1 MIYLNLFNM
10 ERKVIVISLEAS
22 HTKGMGHL
30 FRMLN
35 FTKYLE
41 SKNQDFIFIINDNEK
56 TKDILQKQNLEYE
69 VVDYQ
74 DLNSNWESNIINKY
88 KVKYWIN
95 DRLDTDNI
103 HSENIKNENI
113 KLITFDDLGSGAELC
128 DINICGLFF
137 NNTNLLGK
145 KILKGTDYLILNSE
159 IDKYK
164 KERKEIKNILVT
176 LGGSDTYGATIKVLK
191 LLKKYNIIAT
201 IHIGP
206 SFEHIQEL
214 KEELTNDY
222 KVITFIPS
230 LMEEFTNY
238 DLAITGGG
246 VTPFEAN
253 ASGLPCLIVANEL
266 FEIPN
271 GEYLDS
277 INSSKFIGHHE
288 NINEGIFFDLYKLEI
303 NSMSQNGMKFLN
315 TKASEKIYEEIKA
328 L

>member
-1 MIYLNLFNM
+1 MYA
-10 ERKVIVISLEAS
+10 VCLEAS
-22 HTKGMGHL
+22 HSKGMGHL

-35 FTKYLE
+35 FAKYL
-41 SKNQDFIFIINDNEK
+41 KTQKQPFVFLINSNEK
-56 TKDILQKQNLEYE
+56 TEEILKANDIVFE
-69 VVDYQ
+69 VVDLT
-74 DLNSNWESNIINKY
+74 DEKTNWESKIIDKY
-88 KVKYWIN
+88 DIKYWIN
-95 DRLDTDNI
+95 DRLDTSEI
-103 HSENIKNENI
+103 HSNSVKSKNIQ
-113 KLITFDDLGSGAELC
+113 LITFDDLGGGAKFS

-137 NNTNLLGK
+137 KKDNLEGK
-145 KILKGTDYLILNSE
+145 KILKGTDYLVLNDE
-159 IDKYK
+159 IDIYK

-176 LGGSDTYGATIKVLK
+176 LGGSDTYGATIKILK
-191 LLKKYNIIAT
+191 LLKKYNIVAT

-206 SFEHIQEL
+206 SFEHMQEL
-214 KEELTNDY
+214 QEELTNDY

-230 LMEEFTNY
+230 LMEEFANY

-253 ASGLPCLIVANEL
+253 ASGLPCLIVASEL

-271 GEYLDS
+271 GKYLES

-288 NINEGIFFDLYKLEI
+288 NIDESIFPDLYKLDI

-315 TKASEKIYEEIKA
+315 TKASEKIYKEIKK